1 MLTDK
6 LKQVIRQSYKA
17 IGENL
22 NNFNPRKQQTF
33 LIAEIAKTL
42 AGEYNKDRKIITI
55 EAGTG
60 TGKSLAYSLG
70 AIPLA
75 LTRDKKVCIS
85 TATVALQEQL
95 VDKDLPFLKKH
106 AGLKFDFA
114 LVKGRQRYVCR
125 QKLAQAVTTD
135 SPQAGFTFAEKPK
148 ASDIRT
154 LNAMHQ
160 ALNDGSWLGDIDSW
174 KTPIQHNIWSQVQS
188 DKHSCLKSLSD
199 HNHCPFHKARETM
212 EQAHVLVVNHSLL
225 LADLELGGGRILSAP
240 DETFY
245 IIDEAHHLP
254 KVTRD
259 HSSANITLRGAI
271 DWLTK
276 LRETG
281 DKMAKLIK
289 SQRAISPALK
299 LSDDCQD
306 LLIEMQKVLT
316 FVDNNATLYFLEN
329 QNGQSNN
336 QSNSQSN
343 SKGTAHFKKNDE
355 QVYRFD
361 NGIIP
366 KAIKNWA
373 EDCNELSKKCLS
385 HLNKLYSAL
394 IESVKDGETQMYLAE
409 PVLSEAGFMLQRLEN
424 LAALWYMYAKTDSDK
439 AAPMARWLLKQEP
452 SKASARQDYL
462 ICASPIE
469 VGFTL
474 EDKLWS
480 QCEGAVLCSATLL
493 ALNSFDHFRFQA
505 GLKNNDGSQYQ
516 QVTSPFDYQNNAQL
530 VIANMVNEPSVPQF
544 TDELIEKL
552 PKYLAQGNASLV
564 LFSSYWQ
571 MEKVA
576 QALRDNH
583 KLDIAVQGEH
593 SRQHIIENHK
603 KRRDN
608 NKESII
614 FGTQSFSEGLD
625 LPGDY
630 LNNLIITKLPFSVP
644 TSPVE
649 QAQAEYVSAK
659 GGNPFMSLSV
669 PDTSKKLVQACGR
682 LLRNE
687 IDEGVI
693 TLMDKRVVTKR
704 YGKQLLDSLP
714 PFERVFEK

>member
-6 LKQVIRQSYKA
+6 LKQIIRQSYKS
-17 IGENL
+17 IGGNL
-22 NNFNPRKQQTF
+22 SNFNPRKQQTF
-33 LIAEIAKTL
+33 LIAEIAKTF

-60 TGKSLAYSLG
+60 TGKSLAYCLG

-75 LTRDKKVCIS
+75 LAKDRKVCIS

-154 LNAMHQ
+154 LNAMHK
-160 ALNDGSWLGDIDSW
+160 ALTDGSWHGDIDSW
-174 KTPIQHNIWSQVQS
+174 KDPVPHHIWSQVQS
-188 DKHSCLKSLSD
+188 DKHSCLKTLSE
-199 HNHCPFHKARETM
+199 HHHCPFHKARETM

-225 LADLELGGGRILSAP
+225 LADLELGGGRILSSP

-245 IIDEAHHLP
+245 VIDEAHHLP

-259 HSSANITLRGAI
+259 HSSATITLRGAI
-271 DWLTK
+271 DWLSK

-316 FVDNNATLYFLEN
+316 FVDNNASIYFAETKAKEN
-329 QNGQSNN
+329 NI
-336 QSNSQSN
+336 NSGFTN
-343 SKGTAHFKKNDE
+343 KDE

-366 KAIKNWA
+366 KTLKNWA
-373 EDCNELSKKCLS
+373 EDCNELSKKSLS
-385 HLNKLYSAL
+385 NLNKLYSAL
-394 IESVKDGETQMYLAE
+394 IEAVKDGDCQMYLAE

-424 LAALWYMYAKTDSDK
+424 LQALWFMYAKTDSEK
-439 AAPMARWLLKQEP
+439 AAPMARWIQIQQPTKN
-452 SKASARQDYL
+452 SSRQDYL
-462 ICASPIE
+462 LCASPIE
-469 VGFTL
+469 VGFML

-505 GLKNNDGSQYQ
+505 GLRNNDGSQYQ
-516 QVTSPFDYQNNAQL
+516 QVTSPFDYKNNAQL
-530 VIANMVNEPSVPQF
+530 VVAKMDNEPSASQF
-544 TDELIEKL
+544 TDELINKL
-552 PKYLAQGNASLV
+552 PKYIEQGSSTLV

-576 QALRDNH
+576 QALRDKH
-583 KLDIAVQGEH
+583 KMKISLQGEH
-593 SRQHIIENHK
+593 SRQHIIEDHK
-603 KRRDN
+603 KRCDS
-608 NKESII
+608 NKNSII

-649 QAQAEYVSAK
+649 QAQSEYITAK
-659 GGNPFMSLSV
+659 GGNPFMTLSV
-669 PDTSKKLVQACGR
+669 PETSKKLVQACGR

-687 IDEGVI
+687 MDEGVI

-714 PFERVFEK
+714 PFERVIEH

>member
-6 LKQVIRQSYKA
+6 LKQVIRLAYKT

-22 NNFNPRKQQTF
+22 SNFNPRKQQTF
-33 LIAEIAKTL
+33 LIAEITKTL
-42 AGEYNKDRKIITI
+42 AGEYSKDRKIITI

-75 LTRDKKVCIS
+75 LAHDKKVCIS

-114 LVKGRQRYVCR
+114 LAKGRQRYVCR
-125 QKLAQAVTTD
+125 QKLTQAVSHNAD
-135 SPQAGFTFAEKPK
+135 SPQVGFTFAEKPK

-154 LNAMHQ
+154 LNAMHK
-160 ALNDGSWLGDIDSW
+160 ALTDGSWLGDIDSW
-174 KTPIQHNIWSQVQS
+174 KTQLPHHIWSQVQS
-188 DKHSCLKSLSD
+188 DKHSCLKSLSE
-199 HNHCPFHKARETM
+199 HSHCPFHKARETM
-212 EQAHVLVVNHSLL
+212 DQAHVLVVNHSLL

-276 LRETG
+276 LRDTG

-299 LSDDCQD
+299 LGDDCQD
-306 LLIEMQKVLT
+306 LLLEMQKVLT
-316 FVDNNATLYFLEN
+316 FIDNNASVYFAEN
-329 QNGQSNN
+329 QDSNTLKKTF
-336 QSNSQSN
+336 
-343 SKGTAHFKKNDE
+343 KGNNKNDE

-366 KAIKNWA
+366 KVLKSWA
-373 EDCNELSKKCLS
+373 EDIHELGRKSS
-385 HLNKLYSAL
+385 NHLNKLYNAL
-394 IESVKDGETQMYLAE
+394 IEAVKDGDTKMYLAE
-409 PVLSEAGFMLQRLEN
+409 PILAEAGFMLQRLEN
-424 LAALWYMYAKTDSDK
+424 LTALWKMYAKTDSEK
-439 AAPMARWLLKQEP
+439 AAPMARWLQKQSP
-452 SKASARQDYL
+452 NKANARQDYL
-462 ICASPIE
+462 LCASPIE

-505 GLKNNDGSQYQ
+505 GLKNDDGSQYQ
-516 QVTSPFDYQNNAQL
+516 QVGSPFDYQNNAQL
-530 VIANMVNEPSVPQF
+530 VVANMINEPSAAEF

-576 QALRDNH
+576 QALREQH
-583 KLDIAVQGEH
+583 KLDIVIQGEH

-603 KRRDN
+603 KRCDE

-625 LPGDY
+625 LPGNY
-630 LNNLIITKLPFSVP
+630 LTNLIITKLPFSVP

-659 GGNPFMSLSV
+659 GGNPFMTLSV

-687 IDEGVI
+687 LDEGVI

-714 PFERVFEK
+714 PFERVIER

>member
-42 AGEYNKDRKIITI
+42 AGEFSKDRKIITI

-75 LTRDKKVCIS
+75 LARDKKVCIS

-106 AGLKFDFA
+106 ANLKFDFA

-125 QKLAQAVTTD
+125 QKLSQAVTTD

-148 ASDIRT
+148 AADIRT
-154 LNAMHQ
+154 LNAMNS
-160 ALNDGSWLGDIDSW
+160 ALNDGSWHGDIDSW
-174 KTPIQHNIWSQVQS
+174 KTPIPHHIWSQVQS
-188 DKHSCLKSLSD
+188 DKHSCLKSLAD

-225 LADLELGGGRILSAP
+225 LADLELGGGRILSSP

-259 HSSANITLRGAI
+259 HASANITLRGGI
-271 DWLTK
+271 DWLSK

-316 FVDNNATLYFLEN
+316 FVENNANTYFLEPN
-329 QNGQSNN
+329 TTD
-336 QSNSQSN
+336 
-343 SKGTAHFKKNDE
+343 SKGFNKSDE
-355 QVYRFD
+355 QIYRFE

-366 KAIKNWA
+366 KSLKNWA
-373 EDCNELSKKCLS
+373 EDCNELSKKSLS

-409 PVLSEAGFMLQRLEN
+409 PVLSEAGFMIQRLEN
-424 LAALWYMYAKTDSDK
+424 LQSLWHMYAKTDSEK
-439 AAPMARWLLKQEP
+439 AAPMARWLQKQQP
-452 SKASARQDYL
+452 NKGNARQDYL

-505 GLKNNDGSQYQ
+505 GLKNNDGSQYH

-530 VIANMVNEPSVPQF
+530 VVAKMTHEPSEKDF

-552 PKYLAQGNASLV
+552 PKYLEQGSASLV

-576 QALRDNH
+576 QALREKH
-583 KLDIAVQGEH
+583 QLTIAVQGEH
-593 SRQHIIENHK
+593 SRQHIIDEHK
-603 KRRDN
+603 KRCDD
-608 NKESII
+608 KKTSIV

-649 QAQAEYVSAK
+649 QAQSEYITVK
-659 GGNPFMSLSV
+659 GGNPFMTLSV

-687 IDEGVI
+687 MDEGVI

-714 PFERVFEK
+714 PFERVIE

>member
-1 MLTDK
+1 MLSDK
-6 LKQVIRQSYKA
+6 LKTVIRQSYKA

-22 NNFNPRKQQTF
+22 SNFNPRKQQTF

-42 AGEYNKDRKIITI
+42 AGDYNKDRKIITI

-75 LTRDKKVCIS
+75 LGRDKKVCIS

-154 LNAMHQ
+154 LNAMHK
-160 ALNDGSWLGDIDSW
+160 ALTDGSWHGDIDSW
-174 KTPIQHNIWSQVQS
+174 KSPIPHHIWAQVQS
-188 DKHSCLKSLSD
+188 DKHSCLKSLVD

-225 LADLELGGGRILSAP
+225 LADLELGGGRILSSP

-259 HSSANITLRGAI
+259 HSSASVTLRGAI

-306 LLIEMQKVLT
+306 LLIEMQKTLT
-316 FVDNNATLYFLEN
+316 FVDNNASVYFADS
-329 QNGQSNN
+329 QNKSND
-336 QSNSQSN
+336 S
-343 SKGTAHFKKNDE
+343 FKNNDE

-366 KAIKNWA
+366 KALKNWA

-424 LAALWYMYAKTDSDK
+424 LQSLWHMYAKTDSDK
-439 AAPMARWLLKQEP
+439 AAPMARWLQKQAP
-452 SKASARQDYL
+452 HKGNARQDYL

-530 VIANMVNEPSVPQF
+530 VVAKMDNEPSAIQF

-552 PKYLAQGNASLV
+552 PKYLDQGSASLV

-576 QALRDNH
+576 QALRDKNN
-583 KLDIAVQGEH
+583 LDIAVQGEH

-603 KRRDN
+603 KHCDN
-608 NKESII
+608 KQTSII

-687 IDEGVI
+687 MDEGVI

>member
-6 LKQVIRQSYKA
+6 LKELIRQSYKA

-22 NNFNPRKQQTF
+22 SNFNPRKQQTF

-42 AGEYNKDRKIITI
+42 AGEYSKDRKIITI

-75 LTRDKKVCIS
+75 LSRDKKVCIS

-95 VDKDLPFLKKH
+95 VDKDLPFLKNH

-125 QKLAQAVTTD
+125 QKLSQAVTTD
-135 SPQAGFTFAEKPK
+135 SPQAGFAFAEKPK

-154 LNAMHQ
+154 LNAMHK
-160 ALNDGSWLGDIDSW
+160 ALSDGSWHGDIDSW
-174 KTPIQHNIWSQVQS
+174 KSPVPHHIWSQIQS
-188 DKHSCLKSLSD
+188 DKHSCLKTLAD
-199 HNHCPFHKARETM
+199 HSHCPFHKARETM

-225 LADLELGGGRILSAP
+225 LADLELGGGRILSP
-240 DETFY
+240 LDETFY

-259 HSSANITLRGAI
+259 HSSASVTLRGAI

-316 FVDNNATLYFLEN
+316 FIENNIKVYFPTNEN
-329 QNGQSNN
+329 QSSDN
-336 QSNSQSN
+336 QVN
-343 SKGTAHFKKNDE
+343 HFNKSDTD
-355 QVYRFD
+355 VYRFD

-366 KAIKNWA
+366 KTLKNWA
-373 EDCNELSKKCLS
+373 EDCHELSKKCLN

-394 IESVKDGETQMYLAE
+394 IESIKDGDTKMYLAE
-409 PVLSEAGFMLQRLEN
+409 PVLGEAGFMLQRLEN
-424 LAALWYMYAKTDSDK
+424 LQSLWSMYAKTDSAK
-439 AAPMARWLLKQEP
+439 AAPMARWLQKQAP
-452 SKASARQDYL
+452 NKGNARQDYM

-493 ALNSFDHFRFQA
+493 ALNSFKHFRFQA
-505 GLKNNDGSQYQ
+505 GLKDNDGSQYQ

-530 VIANMVNEPSVPQF
+530 VVAKMTFEPSAADF
-544 TDELIEKL
+544 TNELIDKL

-576 QALRDNH
+576 QALRDKH
-583 KLDIAVQGEH
+583 KLQIAVQGEH
-593 SRQHIIENHK
+593 SRQHIIEDHK
-603 KRRDN
+603 KRCDN

-625 LPGDY
+625 LPGNY

-687 IDEGVI
+687 MDEGVI

-704 YGKQLLDSLP
+704 YGKQILDSLP
-714 PFERVFEK
+714 PFERVFET

>member
-1 MLTDK
+1 MLSDQ
-6 LKQVIRQSYKA
+6 LKQAIRQAYKA

-22 NNFNPRKQQTF
+22 TNFNPRKQQTF

-42 AGEYNKDRKIITI
+42 AGEYSKDSKIITI

-95 VDKDLPFLKKH
+95 VDKDLPFLKTH
-106 AGLKFDFA
+106 AGLTFDFA

-125 QKLAQAVTTD
+125 QKLTQAVATD

-148 ASDIRT
+148 SSDIRT
-154 LNAMHQ
+154 LNAMHK
-160 ALNDGSWLGDIDSW
+160 ALTDGSWLGDIDSW
-174 KTPIQHNIWSQVQS
+174 KSPVPHHIWSQIQS
-188 DKHSCLKSLSD
+188 DKHSCLKTLSE
-199 HNHCPFHKARETM
+199 HHHCPFHKARETM

-225 LADLELGGGRILSAP
+225 LADLELGGGKILSQP
-240 DETFY
+240 DETYY

-259 HSSANITLRGAI
+259 HSSASITLRGAI

-299 LSDDCQD
+299 LSDDCQE

-316 FVDNNATLYFLEN
+316 FVENNASVYFAEN
-329 QNGQSNN
+329 PEQNSFSPKN
-336 QSNSQSN
+336 
-343 SKGTAHFKKNDE
+343 NDE
-355 QVYRFD
+355 PVYRFD

-366 KAIKNWA
+366 QSLKDWA
-373 EDCNELSKKCLS
+373 EDCNQLSKKSLS
-385 HLNKLYSAL
+385 HLNKLYNAL
-394 IESVKDGETQMYLAE
+394 MESVKDGDTQMYVAE
-409 PVLSEAGFMLQRLEN
+409 PVLGEAGYMLQRLEN
-424 LAALWYMYAKTDSDK
+424 LQALWYMFAKTDSDK
-439 AAPMARWLLKQEP
+439 GAPMARWLQKQAP
-452 SKASARQDYL
+452 TKGFSRQDYL
-462 ICASPIE
+462 LCASPIE
-469 VGFTL
+469 VGFML

-516 QVTSPFDYQNNAQL
+516 QVTSPFDYQNNAKL
-530 VIANMVNEPSVPQF
+530 VVAKMNNEPSAGSF
-544 TDELIEKL
+544 TDELIEQL
-552 PKYLAQGNASLV
+552 PQYIQQGKATLV

-576 QALRDNH
+576 QALRENNQ
-583 KLDIAVQGEH
+583 LDISVQGEH
-593 SRQHIIENHK
+593 SRQHIIEQHK
-603 KRRDN
+603 KRCDDN
-608 NKESII
+608 KASII

-625 LPGDY
+625 LPGNY
-630 LNNLIITKLPFSVP
+630 LTNLIITKLPFSVP

-649 QAQAEYVSAK
+649 QAQSEWITAK

-669 PDTSKKLVQACGR
+669 PETSKKLVQACGR

-687 IDEGVI
+687 KDEGVI

-714 PFERVFEK
+714 PFKRIVE

>member
-22 NNFNPRKQQTF
+22 SNFNPRKQQTF

-42 AGEYNKDRKIITI
+42 AGEYSKDRKIITI

-75 LTRDKKVCIS
+75 IARDKKVCIS

-106 AGLKFDFA
+106 AGLKFDFTLA
-114 LVKGRQRYVCR
+114 KGRQRYVCR
-125 QKLAQAVTTD
+125 QKLTQAVATD
-135 SPQAGFTFAEKPK
+135 SPQAGFTFAEKPQ

-154 LNAMHQ
+154 LNAMHK

-174 KTPIQHNIWSQVQS
+174 KSPIPHHIWSQVQS
-188 DKHSCLKSLSD
+188 DKHSCLKSLAD
-199 HNHCPFHKARETM
+199 HQHCPFHKARETM
-212 EQAHVLVVNHSLL
+212 DQAHVLVVNHSLL

-254 KVTRD
+254 KITRD
-259 HSSANITLRGAI
+259 HSSASITLRGAI

-316 FVDNNATLYFLEN
+316 FVENNANVYFLEN
-329 QNGQSNN
+329 QAERNN
-336 QSNSQSN
+336 ND
-343 SKGTAHFKKNDE
+343 TFKKSDE
-355 QVYRFD
+355 QIYRFD

-366 KAIKNWA
+366 KSLKNWA
-373 EDCNELSKKCLS
+373 EDCNELSKKSLS

-394 IESVKDGETQMYLAE
+394 IESVKDGDCKMYLAE

-424 LAALWYMYAKTDSDK
+424 LQALWFMYAKTDSEK
-439 AAPMARWLLKQEP
+439 VAPMARWLQKQ
-452 SKASARQDYL
+452 SATKGNARQDYL
-462 ICASPIE
+462 LCASPIE

-516 QVTSPFDYQNNAQL
+516 LASSPFDYQNNAQL
-530 VIANMVNEPSVPQF
+530 IIAQMTNEPSVTQF

-552 PKYLAQGNASLV
+552 PKYLEQGNASLV

-576 QALRDNH
+576 QALREKHN
-583 KLDIAVQGEH
+583 LEISVQGEH
-593 SRQHIIENHK
+593 SRQYIIEQHK
-603 KRRDN
+603 KRCDN

-625 LPGDY
+625 LPGNY

-659 GGNPFMSLSV
+659 GGNPFMTLSV

-687 IDEGVI
+687 LDEGVI

>member
-1 MLTDK
+1 MLSDK

-22 NNFNPRKQQTF
+22 TNFNPRKQQTF

-42 AGEYNKDRKIITI
+42 AGEYSKERKIITI

-75 LTRDKKVCIS
+75 LAKDKKVCIS

-95 VDKDLPFLKKH
+95 VDKDLPFLKTH
-106 AGLKFDFA
+106 AGLKFDFTLA
-114 LVKGRQRYVCR
+114 KGRQRYVCR
-125 QKLAQAVTTD
+125 QKLSQAVATD

-148 ASDIRT
+148 ATDIRT
-154 LNAMHQ
+154 LNAMHK
-160 ALNDGSWLGDIDSW
+160 ALNDGSWQGDIDSW
-174 KTPIQHNIWSQVQS
+174 KSTVPHHIWSQIQS
-188 DKHSCLKSLSD
+188 DKHSCLKTLSD
-199 HNHCPFHKARETM
+199 HQHCPFHKARETM

-259 HSSANITLRGAI
+259 HSSASITLRGAI
-271 DWLTK
+271 DWLSK

-316 FVDNNATLYFLEN
+316 FIENNANVYFAET
-329 QNGQSNN
+329 SNN
-336 QSNSQSN
+336 QPLNKQ
-343 SKGTAHFKKNDE
+343 KDE

-366 KAIKNWA
+366 KTLKNWA
-373 EDCNELSKKCLS
+373 EDCNELSKKSLS

-394 IESVKDGETQMYLAE
+394 IESVKDGDTKMYAAE

-424 LAALWYMYAKTDSDK
+424 LQALWHMYAKTDSEK
-439 AAPMARWLLKQEP
+439 AAPMARWIEKITN
-452 SKASARQDYL
+452 KRQDYL
-462 ICASPIE
+462 LSASPIE

-493 ALNSFDHFRFQA
+493 ALNSFEHFRFQA

-516 QVTSPFDYQNNAQL
+516 QVCSPFDYKNNAQL
-530 VIANMVNEPSVPQF
+530 VIAKMTNEPSATQF

-552 PKYLAQGNASLV
+552 PKYLEQGNSSLV

-576 QALRDNH
+576 QALRDKH
-583 KLDIAVQGEH
+583 KLTIAVQGEH

-603 KRRDN
+603 KRCDE
-608 NKESII
+608 NKTSIV

-625 LPGDY
+625 LPGNY

-649 QAQAEYVSAK
+649 QAQAEYVTAK

-669 PDTSKKLVQACGR
+669 PETSKKLVQACGR

-687 IDEGVI
+687 MDEGVI
-693 TLMDKRVVTKR
+693 TLMDKRVATKR

-714 PFERVFEK
+714 PFERVFE

>member
-6 LKQVIRQSYKA
+6 LKQIIRQSYKS

-22 NNFNPRKQQTF
+22 SNFNPRKQQTF

-60 TGKSLAYSLG
+60 TGKSLAYCLG

-75 LTRDKKVCIS
+75 LAKDRKVCIS

-154 LNAMHQ
+154 LNAMHK
-160 ALNDGSWLGDIDSW
+160 ALTDGSWHGDIDSW
-174 KTPIQHNIWSQVQS
+174 KDPVPHHIWSQVQS
-188 DKHSCLKSLSD
+188 DKHSCLKTLSE
-199 HNHCPFHKARETM
+199 HHHCPFHKARETM

-225 LADLELGGGRILSAP
+225 LADLELGGGRILSSP

-245 IIDEAHHLP
+245 VIDEAHHLP

-259 HSSANITLRGAI
+259 HSSATITLRGAI
-271 DWLTK
+271 DWLSK

-316 FVDNNATLYFLEN
+316 FVDNNASIYFAETKAKEN
-329 QNGQSNN
+329 NI
-336 QSNSQSN
+336 NSGFTN
-343 SKGTAHFKKNDE
+343 KDE

-366 KAIKNWA
+366 KTLKNWA
-373 EDCNELSKKCLS
+373 EDCNELSKKSLS
-385 HLNKLYSAL
+385 NLNKLYSAL
-394 IESVKDGETQMYLAE
+394 IEAVKDGDCQMYLAE

-424 LAALWYMYAKTDSDK
+424 LQALWFMYAKTDSEK
-439 AAPMARWLLKQEP
+439 AAPMARWIQIQQPTKN
-452 SKASARQDYL
+452 SSRQDYL
-462 ICASPIE
+462 LCASPIE
-469 VGFTL
+469 VGFML

-505 GLKNNDGSQYQ
+505 GLRNNDGSQYQ
-516 QVTSPFDYQNNAQL
+516 QVTSPFDYKNNAQL
-530 VIANMVNEPSVPQF
+530 VVAKMDNEPSASQF
-544 TDELIEKL
+544 TDELINKL
-552 PKYLAQGNASLV
+552 PKYIEQGSSTLV

-576 QALRDNH
+576 QALRDKH
-583 KLDIAVQGEH
+583 KMKISLQGEH
-593 SRQHIIENHK
+593 SRQHIIEDHK
-603 KRRDN
+603 KRCDS
-608 NKESII
+608 NKNSII

-649 QAQAEYVSAK
+649 QAQSEYITAK
-659 GGNPFMSLSV
+659 GGNPFMTLSV
-669 PDTSKKLVQACGR
+669 PETSKKLVQACGR

-687 IDEGVI
+687 MDEGVI

-714 PFERVFEK
+714 PFERVIEH

>member
-6 LKQVIRQSYKA
+6 LKKVIRQSYKA

-22 NNFNPRKQQTF
+22 KHFNPRKQQTF

-42 AGEYNKDRKIITI
+42 AGEYSKDRKIITI

-75 LTRDKKVCIS
+75 LSRDKKVCIS

-95 VDKDLPFLKKH
+95 VDKDLPFLKKY

-125 QKLAQAVTTD
+125 QKLTQAVTTD

-148 ASDIRT
+148 ASDVRT
-154 LNAMHQ
+154 LNAMHK
-160 ALNDGSWLGDIDSW
+160 ALTDGSWHGDIDSW
-174 KTPIQHNIWSQVQS
+174 KTPVPHHIWSQVQS
-188 DKHSCLKSLSD
+188 DKHSCLKTLSE
-199 HNHCPFHKARETM
+199 HSHCPFHKARETM

-225 LADLELGGGRILSAP
+225 LADLELGGGRILSP
-240 DETFY
+240 LDETFY

-259 HSSANITLRGAI
+259 HSSASITLRGAI

-316 FVDNNATLYFLEN
+316 FVENNAKLYFPTSE
-329 QNGQSNN
+329 
-336 QSNSQSN
+336 SQAN
-343 SKGTAHFKKNDE
+343 HFNKSDND
-355 QVYRFD
+355 VYRFD

-366 KAIKNWA
+366 KALKNWA
-373 EDCNELSKKCLS
+373 EDCHELSKKSLS

-394 IESVKDGETQMYLAE
+394 IESIKDGDTKMYAAE
-409 PVLSEAGFMLQRLEN
+409 PVLAEAGFMLQRLEN
-424 LAALWYMYAKTDSDK
+424 LQSLWYMYAKTDSDK
-439 AAPMARWLLKQEP
+439 AAPMARWLQKQVP
-452 SKASARQDYL
+452 NKGNARQDYI

-530 VIANMVNEPSVPQF
+530 VMAKMTNEPSANEF
-544 TDELIEKL
+544 TDELIKKL

-576 QALRDNH
+576 QALREIN

-603 KRRDN
+603 KRCDD

-625 LPGDY
+625 LPGNY

-649 QAQAEYVSAK
+649 QAQAEYISAK

-687 IDEGVI
+687 MDEGVI

-714 PFERVFEK
+714 PFERVFEN

>member
-22 NNFNPRKQQTF
+22 THFNPRKQQTF

-42 AGEYNKDRKIITI
+42 AGEYSKDRKIITI

-75 LTRDKKVCIS
+75 IARDKKVCIS

-95 VDKDLPFLKKH
+95 VDKDLPFLKKY

-114 LVKGRQRYVCR
+114 LAKGRQRYVCR
-125 QKLAQAVTTD
+125 QKLTQAVATD
-135 SPQAGFTFAEKPK
+135 SPQAGFTFAEKPQ

-154 LNAMHQ
+154 LNAMHK
-160 ALNDGSWLGDIDSW
+160 ALTDGSWHGDIDSW
-174 KTPIQHNIWSQVQS
+174 KSTIPHHIWSQVQS
-188 DKHSCLKSLSD
+188 DKHSCLKTLSE

-316 FVDNNATLYFLEN
+316 FVDNNASVYFAEEAADKFSK
-329 QNGQSNN
+329 QS
-336 QSNSQSN
+336 
-343 SKGTAHFKKNDE
+343 KNDE

-366 KAIKNWA
+366 RALKNWA
-373 EDCNELSKKCLS
+373 EDCHELSKKCLS

-394 IESVKDGETQMYLAE
+394 IEAVKDGDCQMYLAE

-424 LAALWYMYAKTDSDK
+424 LQALWAMYAKTDSEK
-439 AAPMARWLLKQEP
+439 AAPMARWLQKQEP
-452 SKASARQDYL
+452 NKASARQDYL
-462 ICASPIE
+462 VCASPIE

-493 ALNSFDHFRFQA
+493 ALNSFDHFRFQV

-530 VIANMVNEPSVPQF
+530 VVASMVNEPSATQF

-552 PKYLAQGNASLV
+552 PKYLAQGRASLV

-576 QALRDNH
+576 QALREQH

-593 SRQHIIENHK
+593 SRQHIIESHK
-603 KRRDN
+603 KRCDD

-625 LPGDY
+625 LPGNY

-687 IDEGVI
+687 MDEGVI
-693 TLMDKRVVTKR
+693 TLMDRRVVTKR

-714 PFERVFEK
+714 PFERVIEK

>member
-6 LKQVIRQSYKA
+6 LKQLIRQSYKA

-22 NNFNPRKQQTF
+22 THFNPRQQQTF

-42 AGEYNKDRKIITI
+42 SGEYNKDRKIITI

-75 LTRDKKVCIS
+75 ISRDKKVCIS

-106 AGLKFDFA
+106 AGLTFDFA

-125 QKLAQAVTTD
+125 QKLTQATTAD

-148 ASDIRT
+148 ANDIRT
-154 LNAMHQ
+154 LNAMNK
-160 ALNDGSWLGDIDSW
+160 ALIDGTWHGDIDSW
-174 KTPIQHNIWSQVQS
+174 KTPVPHNIWSQIQS
-188 DKHSCLKSLSD
+188 DKHSCVKTLAD
-199 HNHCPFHKARETM
+199 HQHCPFHKARETM
-212 EQAHVLVVNHSLL
+212 DQAHVLVVNHSLL

-254 KVTRD
+254 KITRD
-259 HSSANITLRGAI
+259 HSSASITLRGAI
-271 DWLTK
+271 DWLNK
-276 LRETG
+276 LKETG

-299 LSDDCQD
+299 LGDDCQD

-316 FVDNNATLYFLEN
+316 FIVNNSTLYFPESSVKTN
-329 QNGQSNN
+329 TNN
-336 QSNSQSN
+336 
-343 SKGTAHFKKNDE
+343 FKQKDE
-355 QVYRFD
+355 DIYRFE
-361 NGIIP
+361 NGLIP
-366 KAIKNWA
+366 SSLKNWA
-373 EDCNELSKKCLS
+373 EDCNELSKKLTT
-385 HLNKLYSAL
+385 HVNKLYNFL
-394 IESVKDGETQMYLAE
+394 IEAVKDGDCQMYLAE
-409 PVLSEAGFMLQRLEN
+409 PLLSEAGFMLQRLEN
-424 LAALWYMYAKTDSDK
+424 LQLLWQMYAKTDSEK
-439 AAPMARWLLKQEP
+439 AAPIARWLQKQTALKNNG
-452 SKASARQDYL
+452 RQDYL
-462 ICASPIE
+462 MSASPIE
-469 VGFTL
+469 VGFML

-530 VIANMVNEPSVPQF
+530 VIAKMSNEPSSAEF
-544 TDELIEKL
+544 TDELIDKL
-552 PKYLAQGNASLV
+552 PHYINQNSATLV

-576 QALRDNH
+576 QSLREKHNF
-583 KLDIAVQGEH
+583 DISVQGEN

-603 KRRDN
+603 KQCDN
-608 NKESII
+608 NKKSII

-649 QAQAEYVSAK
+649 QAQAEYITAK

-669 PDTSKKLVQACGR
+669 PETSKKLVQACGR

-687 IDEGVI
+687 KDIGVI

-714 PFERVFEK
+714 PFKRIIE

>member
-1 MLTDK
+1 MLSDK
-6 LKQVIRQSYKA
+6 LKLLIRQSYKA

-22 NNFNPRKQQTF
+22 SNFNPRKQQTF

-75 LTRDKKVCIS
+75 LARDKKVCIS

-95 VDKDLPFLKKH
+95 VDKDLPFLKKY

-125 QKLAQAVTTD
+125 QKLTQAIATD
-135 SPQAGFTFAEKPK
+135 SPQAGFTFAEKPQ

-154 LNAMHQ
+154 LNAMHK
-160 ALNDGSWLGDIDSW
+160 ALTDGSWHGDIDSW
-174 KTPIQHNIWSQVQS
+174 KSPIPQHIWAQVQS
-188 DKHSCLKSLSD
+188 DKHSCLKTLSE
-199 HNHCPFHKARETM
+199 HHHCPFHKARETM

-259 HSSANITLRGAI
+259 NSSASVTLRGAI

-281 DKMAKLIK
+281 EKMAKLIK

-306 LLIEMQKVLT
+306 LLMEMQKVLI
-316 FVDNNATLYFLEN
+316 FIDNNAKTYFLN
-329 QNGQSNN
+329 SNAADN
-336 QSNSQSN
+336 NSGN
-343 SKGTAHFKKNDE
+343 FKQKDE
-355 QVYRFD
+355 KVYRFD
-361 NGIIP
+361 NGVIP
-366 KAIKNWA
+366 QTLKNWA
-373 EDCNELSKKCLS
+373 ADCNELCKKSLN
-385 HLNKLYSAL
+385 HLNKLYNFL
-394 IESVKDGETQMYLAE
+394 IEAVKDGDCQMYLAE

-424 LAALWYMYAKTDSDK
+424 LQALWFMYAKTDSEK
-439 AAPMARWLLKQEP
+439 AAPMARWIQLQEP
-452 SKASARQDYL
+452 SKANARQDYL
-462 ICASPIE
+462 LCASPIE

-493 ALNSFDHFRFQA
+493 ALNSFDNFRFQA
-505 GLKNNDGSQYQ
+505 GLRNDDGSQYQ
-516 QVTSPFDYQNNAQL
+516 KVTSPFDYQNNAQL
-530 VIANMVNEPSVPQF
+530 VIAKMTNEPSALQF

-552 PKYLAQGNASLV
+552 PKYLEQGSASLV

-571 MEKVA
+571 MQKVA
-576 QALRDNH
+576 QALRDKH

-603 KRRDN
+603 KNCDN
-608 NKESII
+608 KNTSII

-649 QAQAEYVSAK
+649 QAQAEYITAK

-687 IDEGVI
+687 LDEGVI

-704 YGKQLLDSLP
+704 YGKQLIDSLP
-714 PFERVFEK
+714 PFSRVFE